1 MISYLMKNKAGI
13 AALFTVIVIGSA
25 GLLMAYGAV
34 MLGIGELELGYT
46 ASRGAEAFALADG
59 CVDEALERL
68 RVNESYSGGILTLPN
83 GWCDIQVQV
92 IPSPTQR
99 TITVTGTINTMYYKK
114 LQTVVTVGSA
124 VTIDS
129 WLELSM

>member
-1 MISYLMKNKAGI
+1 MKNKAGI

-129 WLELSM
+129 WLELST

>member
-1 MISYLMKNKAGI
+1 MKNKAGI

-114 LQTVVTVGSA
+114 LQAVVTVGSA

-129 WLELSM
+129 WLELST

>member
-129 WLELSM
+129 WLELST

>member
-114 LQTVVTVGSA
+114 LQAVVTVGSA

-129 WLELSM
+129 WLELST

>member
-83 GWCDIQVQV
+83 G
-92 IPSPTQR
+92 
-99 TITVTGTINTMYYKK
+99 
-114 LQTVVTVGSA
+114 
-124 VTIDS
+124 
-129 WLELSM
+129 

>member
-1 MISYLMKNKAGI
+1 MKNKAGI